1 MPWLSSPEIGPSD
14 ASLNETPYDP
24 MSIECDLVELS
35 RGQLDTFLTTDW
47 LSYYEN
53 SDNWANDGIQMVL
66 TGYKISSNVI

>member
-1 MPWLSSPEIGPSD
+1 
-14 ASLNETPYDP
+14 